1 MESLRAKVN
10 STRDVVA
17 DTLSC
22 TLVVFFFLDFLDLP
36 LAKSGMS
43 GGMYGA
49 GVSGDLGRKGET
61 ARKCSV
67 FFWARRIERRKI
79 VHTAQHL
86 IRVAGKVRH
95 VNRLKSKPAVTA
107 ALVRGGCLND
117 SSSVR
122 QEVDRLVQLPARG
135 GFGLIHPAGVG
146 AAARDEPE

>member
-1 MESLRAKVN
+1 MALASRVIWGERARQPESVLFFSGHAG
-10 STRDVVA
+10 
-17 DTLSC
+17 LS
-22 TLVVFFFLDFLDLP
+22 D
-36 LAKSGMS
+36 
-43 GGMYGA
+43 
-49 GVSGDLGRKGET
+49 
-61 ARKCSV
+61 ARLY
-67 FFWARRIERRKI
+67 
-79 VHTAQHL
+79 TAQHL

-135 GFGLIHPAGVG
+135 GFGLIHPAGIG